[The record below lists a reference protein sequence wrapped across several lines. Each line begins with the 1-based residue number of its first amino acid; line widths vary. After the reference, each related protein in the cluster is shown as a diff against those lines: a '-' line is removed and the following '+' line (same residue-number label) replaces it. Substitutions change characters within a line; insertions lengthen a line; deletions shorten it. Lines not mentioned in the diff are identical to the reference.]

1 MKLRLRELGCKLEH
15 AEEIADITIRTS
27 NRLHLHPRTLNA
39 EAIAQIYR
47 DSY

>member
-1 MKLRLRELGCKLEH
+1 MKLRLRDLGCKLEH
-15 AEEIADITIRTS
+15 AEEIADIAVRTYE
-27 NRLHLHPRTLNA
+27 RLKMHPRTLDA